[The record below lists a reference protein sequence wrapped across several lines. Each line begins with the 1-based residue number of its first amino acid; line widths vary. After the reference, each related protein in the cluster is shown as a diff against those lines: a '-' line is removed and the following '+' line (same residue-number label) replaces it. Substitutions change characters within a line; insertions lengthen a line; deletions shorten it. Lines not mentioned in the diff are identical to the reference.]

1 MATEIEICNSA
12 IAKIRGRRILTL
24 DDDSTEARLCKD
36 LYPRI
41 RDRLL
46 RAHPWNFAI
55 ERRQLGL
62 LSAEPLYGYTAQFQL
77 PSDCLRVLGT
87 DLNDDE
93 DWVQEGKKILCNRTE
108 LNVKLLVKVTDAEQ
122 YDAMFCEVLAYMLA
136 AELAYPLTQ
145 GTSLA
150 EAMEA
155 KALKIL
161 QEARSFDAQEG
172 GSTEVVGATSWLYS
186 RF

>member
-12 IAKIRGRRILTL
+12 IAKIRGRRILSL

-62 LSAEPLYGYTAQFQL
+62 LSAEPLYGYANQFQL
-77 PSDCLRVLGT
+77 PLDCLRILET
-87 DLNDDE
+87 DLCADE
-93 DWVQEGKKILCNRTE
+93 DWVLEGDKILCNKTE
-108 LNVKLLVKVTDAEQ
+108 LNVKMLVLITDAEKF
-122 YDAMFCEVLAYMLA
+122 DTMFVEVLAYMLA

-150 EAMEA
+150 EAMER
-155 KALKIL
+155 KAEKIL
-161 QEARSFDAQEG
+161 MEARSFDAQES
-172 GSTEVVGATSWLYS
+172 GSSPVVDATSWLYS
-186 RF
+186 RY

>member
-55 ERRQLGL
+55 QRRQLGL
-62 LSAEPLYGYTAQFQL
+62 LTEVPVYKFTAKFQL
-77 PSDCLRVLGT
+77 PLDTLRVLSV
-87 DLNDDE
+87 DLLSDE
-93 DWVQEGKKILCNRTE
+93 DWVLEGKTILCNAVE
-108 LNVKLLVKVTDAEQ
+108 LNAKLLVKITDAEQ
-122 YDAMFCEVLAYMLA
+122 FDAMFSEVLAYMLA

-145 GTSLA
+145 GTTLA
-150 EAMEA
+150 EAMEK
-155 KALKIL
+155 KALMIL
-161 QEARSFDAQEG
+161 REARSFDAQEG
-172 GSTEVVGATSWLYS
+172 GSVEVVDATSWLYS

>member
-12 IAKIRGRRILTL
+12 IAKIRGRRILSL
-24 DDDSTEARLCKD
+24 DDDSVEARLCKD

-46 RAHPWNFAI
+46 RAHPWNFAVQ
-55 ERRQLGL
+55 RRQLGL
-62 LSAEPLYGYTAQFQL
+62 LSDAPLFGFAYQFQL
-77 PSDCLRVLGT
+77 PLDCLRVLET
-87 DLNDDE
+87 DLNADD
-93 DWVQEGKKILCNRTE
+93 DWLLEGGKILCNVNE
-108 LNVKLLVKVTDAEQ
+108 LNIKMLAHITDAEQ
-122 YDAMFCEVLAYMLA
+122 YDTMFAEVVAYTLA

-150 EAMEA
+150 EAMES
-155 KALKIL
+155 KALRIL
-161 QEARSFDAQEG
+161 MEARSFDAQEG
-172 GSTEVVGATSWLYS
+172 GSTQVVGATSWLYS